1 MTFIQFFSFIY
12 SKYLQKLKHVTWY
25 TERSITEI
33 SLGGLLVLIVIR
45 TIQYNI
51 FKMRDKYLHTNC
63 LAALANMSSQFR
75 DLHPYVS
82 QRLISLFETLAKKH
96 QKLLQM
102 LRTTVPSCQ
111 QDTAVTLVQENVN
124 IEQDL
129 DALEE
134 VLRMLLEIFNSCL
147 SNQLVNN
154 PNLIYTLL
162 YKKDVFEPFSANP
175 RFQDIVQ
182 NVKIIVK
189 YFSQLLQA
197 KSQQNEVDATQV
209 LLIIQQ
215 GGKQWSKEKIIVSVP
230 LK

>member
-1 MTFIQFFSFIY
+1 
-12 SKYLQKLKHVTWY
+12 
-25 TERSITEI
+25 
-33 SLGGLLVLIVIR
+33 
-45 TIQYNI
+45 
-51 FKMRDKYLHTNC
+51 MRDKYLHTNC

-96 QKLLQM
+96 QKLIQI
-102 LRTTVPSCQ
+102 LRTTVPSY

-124 IEQDL
+124 VEQDL

-189 YFSQLLQA
+189 YFSQLLQM

-215 GGKQWSKEKIIVSVP
+215 GAKQWSKEKIIVSV
-230 LK
+230 LLSYLSLYI